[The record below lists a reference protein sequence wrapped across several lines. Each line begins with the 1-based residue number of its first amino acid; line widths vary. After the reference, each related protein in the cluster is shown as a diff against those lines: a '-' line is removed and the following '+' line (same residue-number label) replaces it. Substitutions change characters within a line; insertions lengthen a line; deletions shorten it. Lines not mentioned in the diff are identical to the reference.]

1 MLEMTDARRSEIGAT
16 DAPVEDEVAESFDL
30 VVEEGAERLNR
41 TWVAVL
47 VTGFSGGIEIG
58 VGVMAYL
65 AVLHETS
72 SHLLAGLA
80 FSAGFIALLLAHS
93 ELFTENFLV
102 PIAALVAKQGTP
114 RQLAKL
120 WAGTLVSN
128 LIGGWLI
135 MLLVVAAF
143 PAWHRTLVESA
154 RHYLDVGFG
163 WQGICLALLGG
174 MAITLMTRMQHG
186 TDSEPAKIAAAVVGG
201 LLLAGLQLMHSVLDS
216 LLIFGAITLGEADLG
231 EWFLWFLPTVSLNI
245 VGGVVLI
252 TLLRLVRSKE
262 LLAEA
267 RH

>member
-1 MLEMTDARRSEIGAT
+1 MSDERRREIG
-16 DAPVEDEVAESFDL
+16 DSDKPVEDEVAESFD
-30 VVEEGAERLNR
+30 VVVHEGAERLNR
-41 TWVAVL
+41 TWLAVL
-47 VTGFSGGIEIG
+47 VTGLSGGIEIG

-65 AVLHETS
+65 AVLDES
-72 SHLLAGLA
+72 GSHLLAGLA
-80 FSAGFIALLLAHS
+80 FSVGFVALLLAHS

-102 PIAALVAKQGTP
+102 PIAALAAKEGTL

-120 WAGTLVSN
+120 WVGTLVAN
-128 LIGGWLI
+128 LAGGWLV
-135 MLLVVAAF
+135 MLLVVAAL
-143 PAWHRTLVESA
+143 PQLHATLVESA

-163 WQGICLALLGG
+163 WEGICLALLGG

-186 TDSEPAKIAAAVVGG
+186 TDSDPAKIAAAVVGG

-216 LLIFGAITLGEADLG
+216 LLIFGAITLGKANLG
-231 EWFLWFLPTVSLNI
+231 EWAVWFVPTALLNV

-252 TLLRLVRSKE
+252 TVLRLVRSRE